1 MALCDQELGEV
12 GQGAIFE
19 SVGFAVKHT
28 KLGSLA
34 ELHG

>member
-1 MALCDQELGEV
+1 MCSGACSEV